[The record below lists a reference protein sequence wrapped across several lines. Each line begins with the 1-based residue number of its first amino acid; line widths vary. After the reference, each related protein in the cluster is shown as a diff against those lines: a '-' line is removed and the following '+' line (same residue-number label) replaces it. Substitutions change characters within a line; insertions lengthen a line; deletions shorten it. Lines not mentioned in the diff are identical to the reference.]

1 MFLLKMLISIL
12 RVAKMVYSSS
22 LMEANFF
29 TIAQRKDFAKAA
41 EAAKRI
47 QEIEQLNLVS
57 HDWYES
63 INVRTVAL
71 SK

>member
-1 MFLLKMLISIL
+1 MPHPN

-29 TIAQRKDFAKAA
+29 TIAQKKDIAKAA

-47 QEIEQLNLVS
+47 EEIDQLNQV
-57 HDWYES
+57 
-63 INVRTVAL
+63 
-71 SK
+71 